1 MTYFRPKAVVGGTT
15 LELFRRLGSEKRPE
29 LDRNTKKQSEEKD
42 LTNWEEWT
50 GDVEIYL
57 RRFGNTFWR
66 VFQRR
71 RKSINSNNS
80 SSSGSGGSKSSGS
93 VDVVV
98 VVVVES
104 TSMRSLEE
112 ERTDW
117 LATEQAAAIESS
129 SFLDCSATW
138 LLSAVTVVSQETGG
152 AQNGRKFIQNVR
164 IDSSG
169 SIYFVRKFGWNLIDM
184 GIALLLILVFYSVL
198 NCAIQLTDF
207 KMYAFGGIRTV
218 DICFGNRSF
227 ASCATTNARSLSRAR
242 CASNYL
248 DIRSHLR
255 PTLIKCNSDFWCFL
269 FLQLSWKLP
278 KFVFEKSRRP
288 IRIKLL
294 SWYSFKCQQRA
305 TCPLADS

>member
-1 MTYFRPKAVVGGTT
+1 MTYFRPKAVVGGTS
-15 LELFRRLGSEKRPE
+15 LELFRRLRSEKRPK
-29 LDRNTKKQSEEKD
+29 LDRNTKKQSAEKD

-80 SSSGSGGSKSSGS
+80 SSSGSGSVGSKSSGS

-104 TSMRSLEE
+104 TSMCSLEE

-164 IDSSG
+164 IDASG
-169 SIYFVRKFGWNLIDM
+169 SIYFVRKFDWNLIEM
-184 GIALLLILVFYSVL
+184 GIALLLIL
-198 NCAIQLTDF
+198 
-207 KMYAFGGIRTV
+207 
-218 DICFGNRSF
+218 DI
-227 ASCATTNARSLSRAR
+227 L
-242 CASNYL
+242 Y
-248 DIRSHLR
+248 
-255 PTLIKCNSDFWCFL
+255 
-269 FLQLSWKLP
+269 
-278 KFVFEKSRRP
+278 
-288 IRIKLL
+288 
-294 SWYSFKCQQRA
+294 
-305 TCPLADS
+305 

>member
-1 MTYFRPKAVVGGTT
+1 MTYFRPKAVVGGTS
-15 LELFRRLGSEKRPE
+15 LELFRRLRSEKRPK

-42 LTNWEEWT
+42 LTNRDVWT

-80 SSSGSGGSKSSGS
+80 SSSSGSGGSKSSGS

-104 TSMRSLEE
+104 TSMCSLEE

-169 SIYFVRKFGWNLIDM
+169 SIY
-184 GIALLLILVFYSVL
+184 
-198 NCAIQLTDF
+198 
-207 KMYAFGGIRTV
+207 
-218 DICFGNRSF
+218 
-227 ASCATTNARSLSRAR
+227 
-242 CASNYL
+242 
-248 DIRSHLR
+248 
-255 PTLIKCNSDFWCFL
+255 
-269 FLQLSWKLP
+269 
-278 KFVFEKSRRP
+278 
-288 IRIKLL
+288 
-294 SWYSFKCQQRA
+294 
-305 TCPLADS
+305 